1 MRRTPHGVRGLK
13 FPRVRPWRV
22 YTSSHPS
29 RGAWIEIF
37 GWGCCRRCLWSHP
50 SRGAWIEI
58 TLLGC
63 GSSMVVWSHPS
74 RGAWIEIY
82 LDYGRCPRCGRSHPS
97 RGAWIEIFLEVI
109 SWHYMASR
117 TPHGVRGLK
126 YTDTFPTIVRQRSHP
141 SRGAWIEI
149 YTGAGTSCRHPS
161 HPSRGAW
168 IEIQAH
174 HMQAALRQSHPSR
187 GAWIEI
193 HPNFGNHRTLRGR
206 TPHGVRG
213 LKLIVALSC
222 VGGQSVAPLTGC
234 VD

>member
-1 MRRTPHGVRGLK
+1 MWPPSRTPHGVRGLK
-13 FPRVRPWRV
+13 SFGWLWRSV
-22 YTSSHPS
+22 FVGSHPS

-37 GWGCCRRCLWSHP
+37 GWGCCRRCLW
-50 SRGAWIEI
+50 
-58 TLLGC
+58 
-63 GSSMVVWSHPS
+63 
-74 RGAWIEIY
+74 
-82 LDYGRCPRCGRSHPS
+82 SHPS

>member
-1 MRRTPHGVRGLK
+1 MK

-63 GSSMVVWSHPS
+63 GSSMVVW
-74 RGAWIEIY
+74 
-82 LDYGRCPRCGRSHPS
+82 SHPS

-213 LKLIVALSC
+213 LKC
-222 VGGQSVAPLTGC
+222 PLYRRSAWRCTSHPSRGAWIEISLRTYLWSIWN
-234 VD
+234 VSHPSRGAWIEIGRR